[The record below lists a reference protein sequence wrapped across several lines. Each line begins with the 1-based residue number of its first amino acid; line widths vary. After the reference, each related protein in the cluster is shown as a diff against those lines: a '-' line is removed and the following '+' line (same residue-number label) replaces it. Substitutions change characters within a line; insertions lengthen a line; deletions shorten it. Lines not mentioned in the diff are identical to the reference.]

1 MARVHFGLVLL
12 LFPALVFGQSLG
24 DVARQEKERRDGN
37 RERGEKAQLVV
48 GDIGAAGENGDA
60 PRPALVGITSTETPP
75 SPDDAASPRAS
86 TEGDLAQQEMEW
98 RRRNS
103 EARERSKE
111 ARKRYE
117 LLSKLHLTTGSYY
130 VDSNNEP
137 IITSVEQLQGMVA
150 RAQAEFDAATQALTQ
165 LRNDARRAGVPP
177 GWVR

>member
-12 LFPALVFGQSLG
+12 LFPALVLGQSLG
-24 DVARQEKERRDGN
+24 DVAREEKERREGN

-60 PRPALVGITSTETPP
+60 PRPALVGTTSTDTPP
-75 SPDDAASPRAS
+75 SPSDVASPRAS
-86 TEGDLAQQEMEW
+86 VEGDRAQQEMEW

-103 EARERSKE
+103 EARERLKQ
-111 ARKRYE
+111 ARKHRE

-150 RAQAEFDAATQALTQ
+150 QSQTELDAATQALSQ
-165 LRNDARRAGVPP
+165 LREDARRAGVPP